1 MRREEGVSPV
11 IAEILMIAITV
22 VLVTSLYLFV
32 VGGYLSTPYN
42 VDQLHGYLTFQST
55 KSNKTTIYFNVAL
68 SSPQNAHVES
78 VKITIVQSDSKLA
91 YLNYSGNFIWSN
103 KTSNSKWHYEAKLID
118 NDGDGKFSNE
128 DTLIVYVVDDNPS
141 DNITPPPFQSGD
153 KVLFSINGYNG
164 VSSGGVINF

>member
-55 KSNKTTIYFNVAL
+55 KSNKTTLYFSISL
-68 SSPQNAHVES
+68 SSPQSTYMEN
-78 VKITIVQSDSKLA
+78 VKITIDKSGKLLHLN
-91 YLNYSGNFIWSN
+91 YLNNFIWSN
-103 KTSNSKWHYEAKLID
+103 KTSNGKWHYEAKLID
-118 NDGDGKFSNE
+118 NDDDGKFSNG